1 MWGAVLLL
9 IAVFVAGMVV
19 EAGAVLWVAVLAG
32 LAVFGGDPSD
42 PVSAVLVATHALL
55 TVGLLRSAWRSR

>member
-9 IAVFVAGMVV
+9 ITVFVAGIVV
-19 EAGAVLWVAVLAG
+19 EAGAVLWVAVLTG

-42 PVSAVLVATHALL
+42 PVFAVIVATLALL
-55 TVGLLRSAWRSR
+55 TIGLLRSAWRRP